1 MGLYRVIG
9 IMSGSSMD
17 GVDLAYCEFSEQNGN
32 WSYAIHAAETIP
44 YEMKWR
50 NRLSQLYKQ
59 TAMIY
64 AKTDAYYGRYL
75 GDLVNGFIHK
85 HRIHADFISSHGHT
99 VFHSPSEGYTSQ
111 IGHGAFIHAATGLP
125 VVSDFRTTDVA
136 LGGEGAPLV
145 PIGDKYLFG
154 EYGFCLNLGGFAN
167 ITANSNGNMHAF
179 DIAPC
184 NIVLNRTARLLELE
198 FDENGN
204 QAAQGTIEPNLLAD
218 LNAIEFYTL
227 PWPKSLNRE
236 WINKAFWT
244 VAKNYR
250 IPPQDKLAT
259 LCEHIAMQIAASI
272 REISRHYEVNNQK
285 LLVTG
290 GGAFNKFLIQKLEQ
304 HCAMQVHVPD
314 EVTVNFKEALIF
326 AFLGVLR
333 MSQKNNCL
341 SSVTGADTDNTGG
354 AMFGKFNQITF

>member
-17 GVDLAYCEFSEQNGN
+17 GVDLAYCELSEQNGN

-75 GDLVNGFIHK
+75 GDLVNDFISR

-99 VFHSPSEGYTSQ
+99 VFHAPSEGYTSQ

-154 EYGFCLNLGGFAN
+154 DYGFCLNLGGFAN

-179 DIAPC
+179 DISPC

-204 QAAQGTIEPNLLAD
+204 EAAKGTIEANLLAD
-218 LNAIEFYTL
+218 LNAIEFYTQ

-236 WINKAFWT
+236 WINKTFWT

-250 IPPQDKLAT
+250 IAPQDKLAT

-272 REISRHYEVNNQK
+272 SEISRHYEVNNKK

-314 EVTVNFKEALIF
+314 DVTVNFKEALIF

-333 MSQKNNCL
+333 VLQKNNCL

-354 AMFGKFNQITF
+354 AMFGKFNQIAF

>member
-1 MGLYRVIG
+1 MGMYRVIG

-17 GVDLAYCEFSEQNGN
+17 GVDLAFCELAEHNGS
-32 WSYAIHAAETIP
+32 WTYAIHAAETVP

-75 GDLVNGFIHK
+75 GDLVNAFINK
-85 HRIHADFISSHGHT
+85 HRIHADFIASHGHT

-125 VVSDFRTTDVA
+125 VVSDFRTTDIA
-136 LGGEGAPLV
+136 MGGQGAPLV

-167 ITANSNGNMHAF
+167 ITANSNGTMHAF

-184 NIVLNRTARLLELE
+184 NVVLNRTARLLELQY
-198 FDENGN
+198 DEDGN
-204 QAAQGTIEPNLLAD
+204 EAAKGILQPDLLND
-218 LNAIEFYTL
+218 LNAIEFYSQ

-236 WINKAFWT
+236 WINKVFWP

-250 IPPQDKLAT
+250 IAPQDKLAT
-259 LCEHIAMQIAASI
+259 LCEHIAMQIAESI
-272 REISRHYEVNNQK
+272 RVIKQHYEVNNQK

-290 GGAFNKFLIQKLEQ
+290 GGAFNKFLVGRLRE
-304 HCAMQVHVPD
+304 HCALDTEVPD
-314 EVTVNFKEALIF
+314 ETTVNFKEALIF
-326 AFLGVLR
+326 AFLGALR
-333 MSQKNNCL
+333 LQQKNNCL
-341 SSVTGADTDNTGG
+341 SSVTGAEEDNAGG
-354 AMFGKFNQITF
+354 AMYGKFNQITF

>member
-17 GVDLAYCEFSEQNGN
+17 GVDLAYCELSEQNGN

-64 AKTDAYYGRYL
+64 AKTDAYYGRYI
-75 GDLVNGFIHK
+75 GELVNDFIK
-85 HRIHADFISSHGHT
+85 RHRIHADFIASHGHT

-154 EYGFCLNLGGFAN
+154 DYGFCLNLGGFAN
-167 ITANSNGNMHAF
+167 ITANSNGTMHAF

-198 FDENGN
+198 YDENGN
-204 QAAQGTIEPNLLAD
+204 EAAKGTIEPNLLAD
-218 LNAIEFYTL
+218 LNAIEFYTQ

-259 LCEHIAMQIAASI
+259 LCEHIAIQIAHSI
-272 REISRHYEVNNQK
+272 DEISRHYEVNNQK

-290 GGAFNKFLIQKLEQ
+290 GGAFNTFLIQKLEQ

-314 EVTVNFKEALIF
+314 NVTVNFKEALIF

-333 MSQKNNCL
+333 VLQKNNCL
-341 SSVTGADTDNTGG
+341 SSVTGAETDNTGG
-354 AMFGKFNQITF
+354 AMFGKFNQIAF